1 MTQGVLLLLVAL
13 CGLSALAYYK
23 FSFLSRSSNSRKL
36 KKANQYLLDSEDYY
50 LMKNVVFLTFDGL
63 QKFDYLIVSR
73 YGIFVVMV
81 QHYYGVI
88 EGTEYEKTWRQLVR
102 GKVKKQFAN
111 PTDVINER
119 VETISGL
126 LSLPKSQVFPVILF
140 DGISGF
146 RNQLSNKFTFGS
158 HYIKYIRSKN
168 KLVLS
173 ANQIASF
180 VVAIEAKRKRQGL
193 VNEFDAKE
201 KSQQKVSPLLQENT
215 CPKCGSAMQIRTVDG
230 NSATSNQQLVC
241 QLYPTCRYKRAI

>member
-1 MTQGVLLLLVAL
+1 MTQGIILLLVAL

-88 EGTEYEKTWRQLVR
+88 EGTEYEKTWKQLER

-119 VETISGL
+119 VETICGL
-126 LSLPKSQVFPVILF
+126 LSLPKSQVFPIVLF

-146 RNQLSNKFTFGS
+146 RNQLSNKFTFGNQNYNIYNEILYLS
-158 HYIKYIRSKN
+158 YLSIVQVPTILSVVPYTKIKNICTVAKFRS
-168 KLVLS
+168 
-173 ANQIASF
+173 
-180 VVAIEAKRKRQGL
+180 RKDVR
-193 VNEFDAKE
+193 
-201 KSQQKVSPLLQENT
+201 
-215 CPKCGSAMQIRTVDG
+215 PK
-230 NSATSNQQLVC
+230 
-241 QLYPTCRYKRAI
+241 K

>member
-1 MTQGVLLLLVAL
+1 MTQGILLLLVAL

-88 EGTEYEKTWRQLVR
+88 EGTEYEKTWKQLVR

-119 VETISGL
+119 VETICGL
-126 LSLPKSQVFPVILF
+126 LSVPKSQVFPVVLF
-140 DGISGF
+140 DGIAGF
-146 RNQLSNKFTFGS
+146 RNQLSNKFTFGAN
-158 HYIKYIRSKN
+158 YLKYIRSKN
-168 KLVLS
+168 KLIFS
-173 ANQIASF
+173 ANNISKF
-180 VVAIEAKRKRQGL
+180 VATIDAKRKRQGL
-193 VNEFDAKE
+193 VNDFDEKE
-201 KSQQKVSPLLQENT
+201 KCQQTVSPLLQENA
-215 CPKCGSAMQIRTVDG
+215 CPQCGSPLKIGDEK
-230 NSATSNQQLVC
+230 STSKTSKQKLVC
-241 QLYPTCRYKRAI
+241 QLYPTCRYSREI